1 MKTELVKSKAI
12 KQLEKKQAKKEKKI
26 HSKVK
31 EVFGTRV
38 GKTPKKSERFNKR
51 EAKKD
56 KRKNN
61 ELVEAITKSV
71 ILNKRMLGR
80 DQDVLKKWQE
90 SYFQELYGEF
100 KTLVEKYNN
109 GLQVKAEKLTN
120 SIADLKIE
128 KRRLQ
133 DDVREL
139 ETKKKVLANV

>member
-31 EVFGTRV
+31 KVFGTRV
-38 GKTPKKSERFNKR
+38 GQYNLNKR
-51 EAKKD
+51 DVKKD

-80 DQDVLKKWQE
+80 DQDVLKRWQE

-109 GLQVKAEKLTN
+109 GLQIKAEELKGKI
-120 SIADLKIE
+120 SDLKIE

-133 DDVREL
+133 DEVREL
-139 ETKKKVLANV
+139 ETKKKVLVNV